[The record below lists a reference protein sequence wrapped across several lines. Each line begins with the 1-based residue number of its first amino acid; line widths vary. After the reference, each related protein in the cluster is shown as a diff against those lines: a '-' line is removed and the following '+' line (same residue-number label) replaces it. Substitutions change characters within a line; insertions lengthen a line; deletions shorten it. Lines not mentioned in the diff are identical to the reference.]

1 MNNPKVFYI
10 STHLLFENVSNANA
24 NGKTSITSNICKLKI
39 LAVRQRLR
47 RARAAFPTDI
57 SFELRTRNNT
67 DTLCYERGENSSSRH
82 LVLSHR
88 AELSLSS
95 CLPAFVDI

>member
-39 LAVRQRLR
+39 LAVRLR
-47 RARAAFPTDI
+47 RAAFPTDI
-57 SFELRTRNNT
+57 SFEPRTRNNT